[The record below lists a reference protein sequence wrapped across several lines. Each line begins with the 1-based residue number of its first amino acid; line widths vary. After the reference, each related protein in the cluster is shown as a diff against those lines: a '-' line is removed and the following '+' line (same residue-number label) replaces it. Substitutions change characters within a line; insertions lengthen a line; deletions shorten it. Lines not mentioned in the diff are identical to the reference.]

1 MTVGEAME
9 RAEELR
15 PGSRVAARTRQR
27 WLCEVDGMLREKFFR
42 PSSADSREGVGA
54 DIAWDN
60 GLRDDDVLLVPPPFD
75 SLYPHYLCAMTDAAL
90 GENDRYAGEQA
101 QYNSILAE
109 LAAWL
114 RRKNLPARGCSWR
127 WEGGRKMILSN
138 RNGLKNTRNM
148 LRVFGGLNETY
159 SCTEAEYSAGI
170 NFSARNFPALSTRL
184 PRRKLRE
191 EADLNGM
198 YHLNGL
204 LTVCGRDLVYT
215 PDDADE
221 MEVTLKDA
229 VENGKKTLVGIGTK
243 ILIFPD
249 KLAFDTA
256 SRKVSALGT
265 VWSGK
270 NTSVEF
276 APCDAEGK
284 VYEVSGCGPAEPDKP
299 TDGQLFLRVEDPEK
313 PWSSESTLEVY
324 SEASGNW
331 SAVVLD
337 YCRISAK
344 GVGTD
349 FAAED
354 TVTLTGSAAEQA
366 GQWNELDGDR
376 IVYDAGTDALRVKA
390 DPGGEWFYGR
400 LTRTGAAVRWVSL
413 DGSVSREFV
422 SAEVVE
428 LERRVP
434 DMDYLTECDNRVWG
448 CSNKENVI
456 YACKLGDPT
465 NWFSYRGI
473 AADSYAV
480 TVGSDGAFT
489 GAATCMGYAL
499 FFKENT
505 LHKLYGSKPSDFQL
519 SSLRCRGVAKGAARS
534 LCVINETLYYLSPDG
549 VMAWDGSIPTKV
561 STALDPARLRN
572 VKSALGGALDG
583 RYYLHLV
590 RGSGEA
596 QAVRLLVYDTERGL
610 WQEEDVCSYEMA
622 GSGGQLYLW
631 DGKAIWAADADR
643 EENWQ
648 QAGGIEDGVSF
659 ELVSGNI
666 GLDSPEELYLS
677 RLTLRFE
684 AEVKSR
690 IEVAVS
696 YDSGA
701 WETLAQLTADG
712 RRCFDVPFVPRRCGS
727 LRFRLKGRGQ
737 LTLRSLTRTSA
748 AAKGGILAQEVN

>member
-1 MTVGEAME
+1 
-9 RAEELR
+9 
-15 PGSRVAARTRQR
+15 
-27 WLCEVDGMLREKFFR
+27 
-42 PSSADSREGVGA
+42 
-54 DIAWDN
+54 
-60 GLRDDDVLLVPPPFD
+60 
-75 SLYPHYLCAMTDAAL
+75 
-90 GENDRYAGEQA
+90 
-101 QYNSILAE
+101 
-109 LAAWL
+109 
-114 RRKNLPARGCSWR
+114 
-127 WEGGRKMILSN
+127 MILSN

-191 EADLNGM
+191 EAGLNGM

-215 PDDADE
+215 PDDRDE

-229 VENGKKTLVGIGTK
+229 VENGRKTLVGIGTK

-256 SRKVSALGT
+256 SRKVSALGA

-376 IVYDAGTDALRVKA
+376 IVYDAGADALRVKA

-519 SSLRCRGVAKGAARS
+519 SSLRCRGVARNAARS
-534 LCVINETLYYLSPDG
+534 LCVLNETLYYLSPDG
-549 VMAWDGSIPTKV
+549 VMAWDGSIPAKV
-561 STALDPARLRN
+561 SAALDAGRLAN
-572 VKSALGGALDG
+572 VKQAVGGALDG
-583 RYYLHLV
+583 RYYLHV
-590 RGSGEA
+590 SRENK
-596 QAVRLLVYDTERGL
+596 VRLLVYDTERGL
-610 WQEEDVCSYEMA
+610 WHEEDVCSFEMA
-622 GSGGQLYLW
+622 STGGQLYLW
-631 DGKAIWAADADR
+631 DGRALWAADPSR
-643 EENWQ
+643 EA
-648 QAGGIEDGVSF
+648 AGQRSEETEQGVEF
-659 ELVSGNI
+659 ALTTGDL
-666 GLDSPEELYLS
+666 GLDSPEERYLS
-677 RLTLRFE
+677 RLTLRLD
-684 AEVKSR
+684 AACRSR
-690 IEVAVS
+690 VTVEVS
-696 YDSGA
+696 YDGGP
-701 WETLAQLTADG
+701 WENAAALTVEG
-712 RRCFDVPFVPRRCGS
+712 PRRNCDLHLVPRRCAS
-727 LRFRLKGRGQ
+727 LRLRLWGYGQ
-737 LTLRSLTRTSA
+737 ITLRSLAKTFSG
-748 AAKGGILAQEVN
+748 AKGNWMELEG

>member
-1 MTVGEAME
+1 
-9 RAEELR
+9 
-15 PGSRVAARTRQR
+15 
-27 WLCEVDGMLREKFFR
+27 MLLTNQT
-42 PSSADSREGVGA
+42 GV
-54 DIAWDN
+54 
-60 GLRDDDVLLVPPPFD
+60 
-75 SLYPHYLCAMTDAAL
+75 
-90 GENDRYAGEQA
+90 
-101 QYNSILAE
+101 
-109 LAAWL
+109 
-114 RRKNLPARGCSWR
+114 
-127 WEGGRKMILSN
+127 
-138 RNGLKNTRNM
+138 KNTRDL
-148 LRVFGGLNETY
+148 LRAFGGLNETY
-159 SCTEAEYSAGI
+159 GCTEAEYSGGM
-170 NFSARNFPALSTRL
+170 NFSARDFPALSTRL
-184 PRRKLRE
+184 PRRRLQE
-191 EADLNGM
+191 LAGLNGM

-204 LTVCGRDLVYT
+204 LTVCGQDLVYT
-215 PDDADE
+215 PDEAPAQPVTVKNAVADSR
-221 MEVTLKDA
+221 
-229 VENGKKTLVGIGTK
+229 KTMVGIGTK

-249 KLAFDTA
+249 KVALDTA
-256 SRKVSALGT
+256 DGSAAPLGAAWEAGSLSVS
-265 VWSGK
+265 
-270 NTSVEF
+270 F
-276 APCDAEGK
+276 APCDASGNT
-284 VYEVSGCGPAEPDKP
+284 YEVKDKGTKEPEHP
-299 TDGQLFLRVEDPEK
+299 QDGQLFLKLNEPDK
-313 PWSSESTLEVY
+313 PYSAENTLEVY

-331 SAVVLD
+331 TVIPLD
-337 YCRISAK
+337 YCL
-344 GVGTD
+344 VT
-349 FAAED
+349 AEGIGAEFRVWD
-354 TVTLTGSAAEQA
+354 TVTLTGTGAEQA
-366 GQWNELDGDR
+366 GQWAGLDGDR
-376 IVYDAGTDALRVKA
+376 IVYGVTETTLRLRA
-390 DPGGEWFYGR
+390 DPGGEHFYGR
-400 LTRTGAAVRWVSL
+400 LVHNGSSAVWVSM
-413 DGSVSREFV
+413 DGTQREEYFP
-422 SAEVVE
+422 AEGVKV
-428 LERRVP
+428 ERRVP
-434 DMDYLTECDNRVWG
+434 DLEYLTECDNRVWG
-448 CSNKENVI
+448 CSSSENVI

-480 TVGSDGAFT
+480 TVGSDGPFT

-643 EENWQ
+643 EESWQ

-659 ELVSGNI
+659 ELVSGDI

-677 RLTLRFE
+677 RLTLRLE

-712 RRCFDVPFVPRRCGS
+712 RRCFDVPLVPRRCGS
-727 LRFRLKGRGQ
+727 LRLRLKGRGQ

>member
-1 MTVGEAME
+1 MLLTN
-9 RAEELR
+9 
-15 PGSRVAARTRQR
+15 RT
-27 WLCEVDGMLREKFFR
+27 
-42 PSSADSREGVGA
+42 GV
-54 DIAWDN
+54 
-60 GLRDDDVLLVPPPFD
+60 
-75 SLYPHYLCAMTDAAL
+75 
-90 GENDRYAGEQA
+90 
-101 QYNSILAE
+101 
-109 LAAWL
+109 
-114 RRKNLPARGCSWR
+114 
-127 WEGGRKMILSN
+127 
-138 RNGLKNTRNM
+138 KNTRDL
-148 LRVFGGLNETY
+148 LRAFGGLNETY
-159 SCTEAEYSAGI
+159 GCTEAEYSGGM
-170 NFSARNFPALSTRL
+170 NFSARDFPALSTRL
-184 PRRKLRE
+184 PRRRLQE
-191 EADLNGM
+191 LAGLNGM

-215 PDDADE
+215 PDEAPAQPVTVKNAVADSR
-221 MEVTLKDA
+221 
-229 VENGKKTLVGIGTK
+229 KTTVGIGTK

-249 KLAFDTA
+249 KVAFDTA
-256 SRKVSALGT
+256 DGSAAPLGAAWEAGSLSVS
-265 VWSGK
+265 
-270 NTSVEF
+270 F
-276 APCDAEGK
+276 APCDASGNT
-284 VYEVSGCGPAEPDKP
+284 YEVKDKGTKEPEHP
-299 TDGQLFLRVEDPEK
+299 QDGQLFLKLNEPDK
-313 PWSSESTLEVY
+313 PYSAENTLEVY

-331 SAVVLD
+331 TVIPLD
-337 YCRISAK
+337 YCL
-344 GVGTD
+344 VT
-349 FAAED
+349 AEGIGAEFRVWD
-354 TVTLTGSAAEQA
+354 TVTLTGTGAEQA
-366 GQWNELDGDR
+366 GQWAGLDGDR
-376 IVYDAGTDALRVKA
+376 IVYGVTETTLRLRA
-390 DPGGEWFYGR
+390 DPGGEHFYGR
-400 LTRTGAAVRWVSL
+400 LVHNGSSAVWVSM
-413 DGSVSREFV
+413 DGTQREEYFP
-422 SAEVVE
+422 AEGVKV
-428 LERRVP
+428 ERRVP
-434 DMDYLTECDNRVWG
+434 DLEYLTECDNRVWG
-448 CSNKENVI
+448 CSSSENVI

-643 EENWQ
+643 EESWQ

-659 ELVSGNI
+659 ELVSGDI

-677 RLTLRFE
+677 RLTLRLE

-712 RRCFDVPFVPRRCGS
+712 RRCFDVPLVPRRCGS
-727 LRFRLKGRGQ
+727 LRLRLKGRGQ

>member
-1 MTVGEAME
+1 
-9 RAEELR
+9 
-15 PGSRVAARTRQR
+15 
-27 WLCEVDGMLREKFFR
+27 
-42 PSSADSREGVGA
+42 
-54 DIAWDN
+54 
-60 GLRDDDVLLVPPPFD
+60 
-75 SLYPHYLCAMTDAAL
+75 
-90 GENDRYAGEQA
+90 
-101 QYNSILAE
+101 
-109 LAAWL
+109 
-114 RRKNLPARGCSWR
+114 
-127 WEGGRKMILSN
+127 MILSN

-215 PDDADE
+215 PDDRDE

-229 VENGKKTLVGIGTK
+229 VENGRKTLVGIGTK

-256 SRKVSALGT
+256 SREVSALGA
-265 VWSGK
+265 VWPGK

-376 IVYDAGTDALRVKA
+376 IVYDAGADALRVKA

-519 SSLRCRGVAKGAARS
+519 SSLRCRGVARNAARS
-534 LCVINETLYYLSPDG
+534 LCVLNETLYYLSSDG
-549 VMAWDGSIPTKV
+549 VMAWDGSIPAKV
-561 STALDPARLRN
+561 SAALDAGRLAN
-572 VKSALGGALDG
+572 VKQAVGGALDG
-583 RYYLHLV
+583 RYYLHV
-590 RGSGEA
+590 SRENE
-596 QAVRLLVYDTERGL
+596 VRLLVYDTERGL
-610 WQEEDVCSYEMA
+610 WHEEDVCSFEMA
-622 GSGGQLYLW
+622 STGGQLYLW
-631 DGKAIWAADADR
+631 DGRALWAADPSR
-643 EENWQ
+643 EA
-648 QAGGIEDGVSF
+648 AGQRSEGTEQGVEF
-659 ELVSGNI
+659 ALTTGDL
-666 GLDSPEELYLS
+666 GLDSPEERYLS
-677 RLTLRFE
+677 RLTLRLDAACRSQVTVE
-684 AEVKSR
+684 
-690 IEVAVS
+690 VS
-696 YDSGA
+696 YDGGP
-701 WETLAQLTADG
+701 WENAAALTVEG
-712 RRCFDVPFVPRRCGS
+712 PRRNCDLHLVPRRCAS
-727 LRFRLKGRGQ
+727 LRLRLWGYGQ
-737 LTLRSLTRTSA
+737 ITLRSLAKTFSG
-748 AAKGGILAQEVN
+748 AKGNWMELEG

>member
-1 MTVGEAME
+1 
-9 RAEELR
+9 
-15 PGSRVAARTRQR
+15 
-27 WLCEVDGMLREKFFR
+27 
-42 PSSADSREGVGA
+42 
-54 DIAWDN
+54 
-60 GLRDDDVLLVPPPFD
+60 
-75 SLYPHYLCAMTDAAL
+75 
-90 GENDRYAGEQA
+90 
-101 QYNSILAE
+101 
-109 LAAWL
+109 
-114 RRKNLPARGCSWR
+114 
-127 WEGGRKMILSN
+127 MILSN

-191 EADLNGM
+191 EAGLNGM

-215 PDDADE
+215 PDDRDE

-229 VENGKKTLVGIGTK
+229 VENGRKTLVGIGTK

-256 SRKVSALGT
+256 GRKVSALGA

-270 NTSVEF
+270 NASVEF

-284 VYEVSGCGPAEPDKP
+284 VYEVCGPAEPDKP

-324 SEASGNW
+324 SKASGNW

-659 ELVSGNI
+659 ELVSGDI

-677 RLTLRFE
+677 RLTLRLE

-727 LRFRLKGRGQ
+727 LRLRLKGRGQ

>member
-1 MTVGEAME
+1 
-9 RAEELR
+9 
-15 PGSRVAARTRQR
+15 
-27 WLCEVDGMLREKFFR
+27 
-42 PSSADSREGVGA
+42 
-54 DIAWDN
+54 
-60 GLRDDDVLLVPPPFD
+60 
-75 SLYPHYLCAMTDAAL
+75 
-90 GENDRYAGEQA
+90 
-101 QYNSILAE
+101 
-109 LAAWL
+109 
-114 RRKNLPARGCSWR
+114 
-127 WEGGRKMILSN
+127 MILSN

-191 EADLNGM
+191 EAGLNGM

-215 PDDADE
+215 PDDRDE
-221 MEVTLKDA
+221 MKVTLKDA
-229 VENGKKTLVGIGTK
+229 VEDGRKTLVGIGTK

-256 SRKVSALGT
+256 GRKVSALGA

-643 EENWQ
+643 EESWQ

-659 ELVSGNI
+659 ELVSGDI

-677 RLTLRFE
+677 RLTLRLE
-684 AEVKSR
+684 AGVKSR

-727 LRFRLKGRGQ
+727 LRLRLKGRGQ

>member
-1 MTVGEAME
+1 
-9 RAEELR
+9 
-15 PGSRVAARTRQR
+15 
-27 WLCEVDGMLREKFFR
+27 
-42 PSSADSREGVGA
+42 
-54 DIAWDN
+54 
-60 GLRDDDVLLVPPPFD
+60 
-75 SLYPHYLCAMTDAAL
+75 
-90 GENDRYAGEQA
+90 
-101 QYNSILAE
+101 
-109 LAAWL
+109 
-114 RRKNLPARGCSWR
+114 
-127 WEGGRKMILSN
+127 MILSN

-204 LTVCGRDLVYT
+204 LTVCSRDLVYT

-249 KLAFDTA
+249 KLAFDTD
-256 SRKVSALGT
+256 SRKVSALGA

-270 NTSVEF
+270 NASVEF

-376 IVYDAGTDALRVKA
+376 IVYDAGADALRVKA

-549 VMAWDGSIPTKV
+549 VMAWDGSIPNKV

-677 RLTLRFE
+677 RLTLRLE

>member
-1 MTVGEAME
+1 
-9 RAEELR
+9 
-15 PGSRVAARTRQR
+15 
-27 WLCEVDGMLREKFFR
+27 
-42 PSSADSREGVGA
+42 
-54 DIAWDN
+54 
-60 GLRDDDVLLVPPPFD
+60 
-75 SLYPHYLCAMTDAAL
+75 
-90 GENDRYAGEQA
+90 
-101 QYNSILAE
+101 
-109 LAAWL
+109 
-114 RRKNLPARGCSWR
+114 
-127 WEGGRKMILSN
+127 MILSN

-191 EADLNGM
+191 EEDLNGM

-215 PDDADE
+215 PDDRDE

-256 SRKVSALGT
+256 SRKVSALGA

-284 VYEVSGCGPAEPDKP
+284 VYEVSGFGPAEPDKP

-376 IVYDAGTDALRVKA
+376 IVYDAGADALRVKA

-480 TVGSDGAFT
+480 TVGSDGPFT

-519 SSLRCRGVAKGAARS
+519 SSLRCRGVARNAARS
-534 LCVINETLYYLSPDG
+534 LCVLNETLYYLSPDG
-549 VMAWDGSIPTKV
+549 VMAWDGSIPAKV
-561 STALDPARLRN
+561 SAALDAGRLAN
-572 VKSALGGALDG
+572 VKQAVGGALDG
-583 RYYLHLV
+583 RYYLHV
-590 RGSGEA
+590 SRENE
-596 QAVRLLVYDTERGL
+596 VRLLVYDTERGL
-610 WQEEDVCSYEMA
+610 WHEEDVCSFEMA
-622 GSGGQLYLW
+622 STGGQLYLW
-631 DGKAIWAADADR
+631 DGRALWAADPSR
-643 EENWQ
+643 EA
-648 QAGGIEDGVSF
+648 AGQRSEETEQGVEF
-659 ELVSGNI
+659 ALTTGDL
-666 GLDSPEELYLS
+666 GLDSPEERYLS
-677 RLTLRFE
+677 RLTLRLD
-684 AEVKSR
+684 AACRSR
-690 IEVAVS
+690 VTVEVS
-696 YDSGA
+696 YDGGP
-701 WETLAQLTADG
+701 WENAAALTVEG
-712 RRCFDVPFVPRRCGS
+712 PRRNCDLHLVPRRCAS
-727 LRFRLKGRGQ
+727 LRLRLWGYGQ
-737 LTLRSLTRTSA
+737 ITLRSLAKTFSG
-748 AAKGGILAQEVN
+748 AKGNWMELEG